1 MSNFKALKKKYEL
14 KAQHKNLLVTEIDG
28 TKAATMSDIFQ
39 ILKKDLQFPAYFGE
53 NSDALFD
60 MLCDFSWLDDSI
72 EKVHIVVKNYDTLL
86 QNEHRNVKLDFLTIL
101 NDACNEWADMAADA
115 AIKFEVHI
123 EPANDLKKD
132 IADAEI

>member
-60 MLCDFSWLDDSI
+60 K
-72 EKVHIVVKNYDTLL
+72 E
-86 QNEHRNVKLDFLTIL
+86 
-101 NDACNEWADMAADA
+101 
-115 AIKFEVHI
+115 
-123 EPANDLKKD
+123 DLKKRIVAT
-132 IADAEI
+132 IAALFNASTTPIITTP